1 MTCPQRLPKIIN
13 MNKEVHTTDNEMHD
27 LIKVTPQEARPY
39 DGFEGQ
45 WPGDGSGMDDLAD
58 YMALEDQGW

>member
-1 MTCPQRLPKIIN
+1 
-13 MNKEVHTTDNEMHD
+13 MNKEVPTTDNEMHD
-27 LIKVTPQEARPY
+27 LIKQSPDEIYSKPHQRPVHAY
-39 DGFEGQ
+39 DGWEGQ

>member
-1 MTCPQRLPKIIN
+1 
-13 MNKEVHTTDNEMHD
+13 MNKEVPTTDNTLHD
-27 LIKVTPQEARPY
+27 MIKLSAEEIRPY

-45 WPGDGSGMDDLAD
+45 WPGDGSGMSDLAD